1 MLSRVS
7 LAIAVLLAAAWLYVA
22 SRPGRYRVARS
33 VVVQASSE
41 AVYRQLEDLTQFP
54 RWSPWDGRD
63 PQIKRT
69 FDGAPRGVGSRLRWQ
84 GNVLVGSGSMRIS
97 MATPPSQ
104 LRYLM
109 QLERPWQATI
119 ENELRI
125 ARAAQGCTV
134 TWTVVGELGFWAK
147 LFLLFDDPDRR
158 VGSDLE
164 LGLAKLKLLV
174 EQ

>member
-7 LAIAVLLAAAWLYVA
+7 LAIAVVLAAVWLYVQ
-22 SRPGRYRVARS
+22 SRPGGYRVARS
-33 VVVQASSE
+33 VAVQAAPE
-41 AVYRQLEDLTQFP
+41 AVYRQLEDLRQFP

-69 FDGAPRGVGSRLRWQ
+69 FDGAPRGVGARLRWQ
-84 GNVLVGSGSMRIS
+84 GNQVVGSGSLSIS

-104 LRYLM
+104 LRYVM

-119 ENELRI
+119 VNDLGI
-125 ARAAQGCTV
+125 ARAAEGCTV

-174 EQ
+174 EH